1 MSRELLILR
10 HGKSDWS
17 VDVDDFHRPLED
29 RGKRGAQRMA
39 IWLQRQGLTPDYVI
53 SSPAERALVTAEK
66 TCKAMGMSAEVIK
79 QEKRAYEADLDDL
92 LDILSDCPKKARRVM
107 LVGHNPG
114 LEQLL
119 LYLAGTV
126 VDLPEDAKLLPTAT
140 LARLVMPDSWK
151 KLGSGCAS
159 LESITRPNTLPEKF
173 PFPAYDSDELRD
185 RPAYYYTQSSV
196 IPYRVRKGKP
206 EVLIISSSKMKHWVV
221 PKGIKEPGLSA
232 QKSAAKE
239 ALEEAGVLGK
249 VGKKMLGSYV
259 YDKWGATCTV
269 EVYPMRVTKV
279 IPKKKWREQHRG
291 RKWVTPEQAA
301 SKVRQQEL
309 APMIRL
315 LATKKEKK

>member
-17 VDVDDFHRPLED
+17 VDVDDFHRPLAD

-39 IWLQRQGLTPDYVI
+39 IWLQRQRLIPDHVI

-66 TCKAMGMSAEVIK
+66 TCKAMGMSARDIK
-79 QEKRAYEADLDDL
+79 QEKRAYQADLDDL
-92 LDILSDCPKKARRVM
+92 LEILSDCPKKARRVM

-126 VDLPEDAKLLPTAT
+126 IGLPEDAKLLPTAT
-140 LARLVMPDSWK
+140 LARLLMPDNWK
-151 KLGSGCAS
+151 ELSSGCARV
-159 LESITRPNTLPEKF
+159 ESITRPNTLPDKF
-173 PFPAYDSDELRD
+173 PFPRYDSDELRD
-185 RPAYYYTQSSV
+185 RPSYYYTQSSV
-196 IPYRVRKGKP
+196 IPYRIKKGKP
-206 EVLIISSSKMKHWVV
+206 EILIISSSKKKHWVV

-232 QKSAAKE
+232 QESAAKE
-239 ALEEAGVLGK
+239 AMEEAGVLGK
-249 VGKKMLGSYV
+249 VGRKMLGSYV

-269 EVYPMRVTKV
+269 EVYPMKVTKV
-279 IPKKKWREQHRG
+279 ISKKKWPERHRG
-291 RKWVTPEQAA
+291 RKWVTPEEAA
-301 SKVRQQEL
+301 AKIRQQEL

-315 LATKKEKK
+315 LAKNKEKK

>member
-17 VDVDDFHRPLED
+17 IDVDDFHRPLAD

-39 IWLQRQGLTPDYVI
+39 IWLQRQRLIPDHVI

-66 TCKAMGMSAEVIK
+66 TCKAMGMSARDIK
-79 QEKRAYEADLDDL
+79 QEKRAYQADLDDL
-92 LDILSDCPKKARRVM
+92 LEILSDCPKKARQVM

-126 VDLPEDAKLLPTAT
+126 IGLPEDAKLLPTAT
-140 LARLVMPDSWK
+140 LARLLMPDNWK
-151 KLGSGCAS
+151 ELSSGCARV
-159 LESITRPNTLPEKF
+159 ESITRPNTLPDKF
-173 PFPAYDSDELRD
+173 PFPRYDSDELRD
-185 RPAYYYTQSSV
+185 RPSYYYTQSSV
-196 IPYRVRKGKP
+196 IPYRIKKGKP
-206 EVLIISSSKMKHWVV
+206 EILIISSSKKKHWVV

-232 QKSAAKE
+232 QESAAKE
-239 ALEEAGVLGK
+239 AMEEAGVLGK
-249 VGKKMLGSYV
+249 VGRKMLGSYV

-269 EVYPMRVTKV
+269 EVYPMKVTKV
-279 IPKKKWREQHRG
+279 ISKKKWPERHRG
-291 RKWVTPEQAA
+291 RKWVTPEEAA
-301 SKVRQQEL
+301 AKIRQQEL

-315 LATKKEKK
+315 LAKDKEKK